1 MNMNIDATIRV
12 GKNGL
17 TEGVIEEIRAQLKNR
32 KIVKIK
38 FLKNSEREDMKALA
52 ERIAGE
58 VGGTVVDVRG
68 FTITIEKKR

>member
-1 MNMNIDATIRV
+1 MNIDATIRV